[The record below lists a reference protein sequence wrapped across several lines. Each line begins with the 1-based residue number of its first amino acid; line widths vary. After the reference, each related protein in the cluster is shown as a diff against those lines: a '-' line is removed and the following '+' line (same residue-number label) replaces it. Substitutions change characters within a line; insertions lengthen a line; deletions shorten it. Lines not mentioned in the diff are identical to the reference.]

1 MVADQMY
8 ESEKIDKYYL
18 DAAKIC
24 PYKKNHFQIEE
35 FAVEKENM
43 NGYENTVQHDC
54 KYVEKKKDSKIGV
67 KLVASRRRRDENKKS
82 NYILAFGRNFSYNI
96 RNWGEGLTFEVK
108 AADSQFAGEEWY
120 DQIDTVEVNRENARA
135 TFTPYETQDKAL
147 ENEKS
152 ALDDKDE
159 TNSKWYK
166 SLNGEW
172 DLNMQKSRLIA

>member
-54 KYVEKKKDSKIGV
+54 KYVEKKKDSKIDV

-96 RNWGEGLTFEVK
+96 RNWG
-108 AADSQFAGEEWY
+108 
-120 DQIDTVEVNRENARA
+120 RR
-135 TFTPYETQDKAL
+135 
-147 ENEKS
+147 
-152 ALDDKDE
+152 
-159 TNSKWYK
+159 TNT
-166 SLNGEW
+166 
-172 DLNMQKSRLIA
+172 